1 MRYRDM
7 PEDDKRAMAADMLRC
22 AIAAA
27 ERAGCDMLAFVL
39 IACDDERT
47 QDPLVVT
54 NCGNHYPLVP
64 VVGRAARKMSENDGE
79 IVE

>member
-1 MRYRDM
+1 MKYRDM
-7 PEDDKRAMAADMLRC
+7 PEEERRKMAVDMLRC
-22 AIAAA
+22 VVAAA
-27 ERAGCDMLAFVL
+27 ERAGCDMLALVL

-54 NCGNHYPLVP
+54 NCANHQPLVP
-64 VVGRAARKMSENDGE
+64 LVGRAARKMAENPGE